1 MLLNI
6 VIGIVAVVALVVIG
20 FIIVAALQPA
30 DFRISRQTTIAAPPA
45 AVFPHVN
52 NLSKWRAWSP
62 WEDLDPN
69 LKRTY
74 EGPASGEGASYAW
87 VGNSQVGEGRM
98 TITESQANELVRIRL
113 EFLKPFQATNQSEF
127 IFAPS
132 GGQTDVTWS
141 MTGKH
146 TFMGK
151 AMCLVMNMDKMI
163 GKNFEDGLAKLKAVA
178 EADTQTA
185 STRATQPLTR

>member
-6 VIGIVAVVALVVIG
+6 VIGVVAVVALAVIG
-20 FIIVAALQPA
+20 FVVLAALQPA
-30 DFRISRQTTIAAPPA
+30 DFRISRRATIAAPPA

-52 NLSKWRAWSP
+52 DLSQWRAWSP
-62 WEDLDPN
+62 WENLDPD

-74 EGPASGEGASYAW
+74 EGPAAGVGASYGW

-98 TITESQANELVRIRL
+98 TITESKPNDLVRIRL
-113 EFLKPFQATNQSEF
+113 EFIKPFAATNQSEF
-127 IFAPS
+127 TFEPS
-132 GGQTDVTWS
+132 GVQTTVVWA

-163 GKNFEDGLAKLKAVA
+163 GKNFEDGLARLKAVTEGDA
-178 EADTQTA
+178 QATT
-185 STRATQPLTR
+185 SRATQPMTR

>member
-20 FIIVAALQPA
+20 FVIVAALQPA

-62 WEDLDPN
+62 WEGLDPN

-98 TITESQANELVRIRL
+98 TITESKTNQLVRLRL
-113 EFLKPFQATNQSEF
+113 EFLKPFQATNQTEF
-127 IFAPS
+127 TFEPT
-132 GGQTDVTWS
+132 GGRTAVTWS

-151 AMCLVMNMDKMI
+151 AMSLVMNMDRMI
-163 GKNFEDGLAKLKAVA
+163 GKNFEDGLDKLKAVT
-178 EADTQTA
+178 EGDVQTA
-185 STRATQPLTR
+185 TSRAAQPLTR